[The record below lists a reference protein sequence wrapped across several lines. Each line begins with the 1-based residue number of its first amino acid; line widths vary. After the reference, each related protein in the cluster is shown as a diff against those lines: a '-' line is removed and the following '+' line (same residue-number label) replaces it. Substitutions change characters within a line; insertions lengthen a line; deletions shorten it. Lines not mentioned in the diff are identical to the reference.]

1 MCDIIGAART
11 FNCIIERTGA
21 AVNTNSNYS
30 GQERKTQQG
39 GRFLMNKHIKK
50 LLSIALAIVMLLSA
64 IPLTS
69 IIGNVGFLPTAEAA
83 TVTKTQVE
91 NKLDKIAKEYPTKS
105 YFSKNGL
112 SCGHASGKSCK
123 NCHLTDILN
132 AKKIPLSKYNHDGWT
147 CWAYASYC
155 FTQCFDRP
163 MYRSNYTVKKVKTSS
178 LTSNE
183 LRDWI
188 SKNAMPGDIIYGYK
202 KMPKENLFHV
212 IFPFISEVPL
222 PV

>member
-1 MCDIIGAART
+1 
-11 FNCIIERTGA
+11 
-21 AVNTNSNYS
+21 
-30 GQERKTQQG
+30 
-39 GRFLMNKHIKK
+39 MNKHIKK

-132 AKKIPLSKYNHDGWT
+132 AKKSLYRNIIMTVGLVGLMRLTVSLNVSTVPCTAATTPL
-147 CWAYASYC
+147 
-155 FTQCFDRP
+155 
-163 MYRSNYTVKKVKTSS
+163 KKLKQA
-178 LTSNE
+178 L
-183 LRDWI
+183 
-188 SKNAMPGDIIYGYK
+188 
-202 KMPKENLFHV
+202 
-212 IFPFISEVPL
+212 
-222 PV
+222 

>member
-1 MCDIIGAART
+1 M
-11 FNCIIERTGA
+11 
-21 AVNTNSNYS
+21 
-30 GQERKTQQG
+30 K
-39 GRFLMNKHIKK
+39 KHVKK
-50 LLSIALAIVMLLSA
+50 LLAMTLAIVMILSA
-64 IPLTS
+64 VPLTS
-69 IIGNVGFLPTAEAA
+69 LFGNIGFLPTAEAA
-83 TVTKTQVE
+83 ASVSKSQVE
-91 NKLDKIAKEYPTKS
+91 STLNELAKEYPTKS
-105 YFSKNGL
+105 YFSVNGK

-163 MYRSNYTVKKVKTSS
+163 MSPSNYTVKKVKTSS

-188 SKNAMPGDIIYGYK
+188 SKNAMPGDIIHGYK

>member
-91 NKLDKIAKEYPTKS
+91 NKLDELTKS
-105 YFSKNGL
+105 GSRY
-112 SCGHASGKSCK
+112 APGKGWGRGQCWTFI
-123 NCHLTDILN
+123 NT
-132 AKKIPLSKYNHDGWT
+132 LSKRIFGTSVDSTTPRNGVSECQIELTLNNYYKVSNTLYN
-147 CWAYASYC
+147 ASAA
-155 FTQCFDRP
+155 DAAA
-163 MYRSNYTVKKVKTSS
+163 
-178 LTSNE
+178 L
-183 LRDWI
+183 LRQ
-188 SKNAMPGDIIYGYK
+188 AQPGDVIGYRTADHVKSGNNWGILLWSIK
-202 KMPKENLFHV
+202 KPIPKFMY
-212 IFPFISEVPL
+212 IMQ
-222 PV
+222 PVAQ